1 MSAAAI
7 SLSMLI
13 VAIVIGFVRKVNV
26 GIICIAFAFALG
38 SMLGIS
44 AGNIIKGF
52 NANLFITLMG
62 VTFLFSILNT
72 NGTIEIVARKIVNI
86 AGGHNFMIPLAI
98 YLVGLTIT
106 TIGPGAIPA
115 LAIMPAFAIPIAV
128 VRGYNPIMLALIGC
142 FGIFSGRMSTI
153 TPEGVL
159 VYELLGKAGVDTT
172 NAVLPMYA
180 NMVITGLTLFAI
192 AFVYY
197 KGYKVK
203 NISDKETAANLKFNK
218 KQLVSFIG
226 LLTMVVAVVFFKQN
240 VGLFSF
246 GVGAVLLCL
255 GLADEGKALR
265 GIPWGVLILVA
276 GVGTLMELV
285 IKTDGIKLMT
295 SGLVSIMNSYTAAA
309 VMGATGGIMS
319 WFSSGLGVVF
329 PTLIPTVAGVA
340 QAVGGGVNPI
350 ELCSMV
356 VVGGTVTGVSPFS
369 TTGALIVATAMAEE
383 GKYDQ
388 NKLFIELFAWS
399 VVALIVLVVLA
410 LLGVY
415 KIFL

>member
-26 GIICIAFAFALG
+26 GIICIAFAFVLG

-72 NGTIEIVARKIVNI
+72 NGTIEIVAKKIVNI
-86 AGGHNFMIPLAI
+86 AGGNNLMIPVAI

-159 VYELLGKAGVDTT
+159 VYELLAKADVDTT

-180 NMVITGLTLFAI
+180 NMVITGLVLFII

-203 NISDKETAANLKFNK
+203 NISVKETAANLKFNH
-218 KQLVSFIG
+218 KQLISFIG

-246 GVGAVLLCL
+246 AVGAVLLCL
-255 GLADEGKALR
+255 GMADESKALR

-295 SGLVSIMNSYTAAA
+295 SGLVSVMNSYTAAA

-369 TTGALIVATAMAEE
+369 TTGALIVATAMSEE
-383 GKYDQ
+383 GRYDQ

-399 VVALIVLVVLA
+399 VVALVVLVVLA
-410 LLGVY
+410 LVGAY

>member
-218 KQLVSFIG
+218 KQMVSFIG

-340 QAVGGGVNPI
+340 QAVGGEVNPI